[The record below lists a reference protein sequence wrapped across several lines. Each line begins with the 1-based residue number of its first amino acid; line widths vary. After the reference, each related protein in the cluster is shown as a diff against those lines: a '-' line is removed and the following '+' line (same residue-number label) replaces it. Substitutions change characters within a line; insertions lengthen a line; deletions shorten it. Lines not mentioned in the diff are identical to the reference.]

1 MLVAENEAVKKIFG
15 NKPARFSISAKD
27 LEELVTTVL
36 QNCLLLRS
44 KLEDESKNVASLKR
58 GLSTEE
64 CVRKRKIQ
72 GEEDTAEDANIDE
85 EDVKK
90 EDLAN
95 GKDSEPKSQYKQVG
109 GEWVVDRCIW
119 AGRRKKAAMVAEES
133 VVGREAAIT
142 RLVMEEQAK
151 LAEPEV
157 VFTCHLFT
165 TVGQSWVALQ
175 KIHSRKKSFES
186 MVGWFN
192 PYLTDLVQRLM
203 KDIHQN
209 PKTE

>member
-72 GEEDTAEDANIDE
+72 GEEDTAEDA
-85 EDVKK
+85 
-90 EDLAN
+90 
-95 GKDSEPKSQYKQVG
+95 
-109 GEWVVDRCIW
+109 
-119 AGRRKKAAMVAEES
+119 
-133 VVGREAAIT
+133 
-142 RLVMEEQAK
+142 
-151 LAEPEV
+151 
-157 VFTCHLFT
+157 
-165 TVGQSWVALQ
+165 LQ
-175 KIHSRKKSFES
+175 KVHSRKKSFES
-186 MVGWFN
+186 LVGWFN